1 MQTMGQWVLR
11 EAGAHNLRLEDKPM
25 PTPGAGE
32 IVVRVA
38 AVSLNYRD
46 LWFIA
51 DEQTDTSAT
60 LPATPGS
67 DMAGTVVAT
76 GAGVTRFS
84 EGDEVLGTFWAGWI
98 DGECPPEAGVLG
110 GSLPGVLAHY
120 VVLHESWA
128 VRAPRTLSALEAS
141 TLPCAGLTAWFAL
154 VEKGAL
160 HAGQTVVMQGTGGV
174 ALFGVQLARA
184 HGAQVIATTSS
195 AAKLQRVLALG
206 ATHGIDRNA
215 TPDWERVARE
225 LTGGRGV
232 DHVFEL
238 AGGDNLGASLRA
250 LRQGGRISLIGTL
263 DGYSMS
269 LPSIPSFLGRPT
281 IQGIGVGHRR
291 ALEDLVRAVDTLELK
306 PVVDTVYAFDQL
318 PAALA
323 HLERGAFG
331 KVVVKVGD

>member
-1 MQTMGQWVLR
+1 MRTMSKWVLR
-11 EAGAHNLRLEDKPM
+11 DHGVQHLKLEETAVPA
-25 PTPGAGE
+25 PGIGE

-46 LWFIA
+46 LGFIA
-51 DEQTDTSAT
+51 GGESGAQAS
-60 LPATPGS
+60 LPVTPGS
-67 DMAGTVVAT
+67 DLAGIVVAA

-110 GSLPGVLAHY
+110 GSLPGVLAQY
-120 VVLHESWA
+120 VVLNEAWA
-128 VRAPRTLSALEAS
+128 VRAPRTLSLAEAS

-154 VEKGAL
+154 VEKGAV

-174 ALFGVQLARA
+174 ALFGLQLARA
-184 HGAQVIATTSS
+184 HGAQVIVTSS
-195 AAKLQRVLALG
+195 GAAKLRRVSELG
-206 ATHGIDRNA
+206 ATHGIDRSA
-215 TPDWERVARE
+215 TPDWDRVARE
-225 LTGGRGV
+225 MTGGRGV

-269 LPSIPSFLGRPT
+269 LPSIPSFIGRPT

-291 ALEDLVRAVDTLELK
+291 AVEDLVRAVDALGLK
-306 PVVDTVYAFDQL
+306 PVVDTVYPFDEL

-323 HLERGAFG
+323 HVERGAFG
-331 KVVVKVGD
+331 KVVVKVGG